1 MITWVWILA
10 VGSAVMAVWA
20 VTSAM
25 RAGKRGTAA
34 RVPGPI
40 RLEDTNSTRVPLRE
54 EVVVSKALPDIGLG
68 GDDSGWW
75 QLENKADAVG
85 GESQQNPNEG
95 TTPGAR
101 VVMTPDGPMLLT
113 RAPFKLKRSVMT
125 HRERQFARALAVKL
139 PSGYVACPQ
148 VRLDGLVSPVNPRGW
163 DARDWATWRRRVRM
177 RAVDIVVCRLPEWTP
192 VVALEITGADHD
204 ARTASRDG
212 IVAEVCAEI
221 GLPVVRC
228 SRTPSEDWK
237 LIEPYVRGEVRAD
250 AGPDV
255 RSC

>member
-1 MITWVWILA
+1 MITWIWILA
-10 VGSAVMAVWA
+10 VGSAAAAVWA
-20 VTSAM
+20 VASAM
-25 RAGKRGTAA
+25 RAGRRSNAGPTS
-34 RVPGPI
+34 GPI
-40 RLEDTNSTRVPLRE
+40 RIDETGEFRVPIRE
-54 EVVVSKALPDIGLG
+54 AAPARSATADVGVG

-75 QLENKADAVG
+75 KIDENKPVAG
-85 GESQQNPNEG
+85 TGERNENEG
-95 TTPGAR
+95 SMPGAR

-125 HRERQFARALAVKL
+125 HRERQFARSLAVKL

-192 VVALEITGADHD
+192 VVALDITSMEHD
-204 ARTASRDG
+204 ARTATQDG

-237 LIEPYVRGEVRAD
+237 LIEPYVRDTAPAD
-250 AGPDV
+250 M
-255 RSC
+255 

>member
-10 VGSAVMAVWA
+10 VGSAVAAVWA
-20 VTSAM
+20 VTDAVRS
-25 RAGKRGTAA
+25 GKRKKAQPL
-34 RVPGPI
+34 PGPI
-40 RLEDTNSTRVPLRE
+40 QIEDTMGARVPLRE
-54 EVVVSKALPDIGLG
+54 EPSFARPLNDVGSS

-75 QLENKADAVG
+75 QVDNKSSGVSD
-85 GESQQNPNEG
+85 PNEG

-113 RAPFKLKRSVMT
+113 RAPFRLKRSVMT

-163 DARDWATWRRRVRM
+163 DARDWATWRRRVRL
-177 RAVDIVVCRLPEWTP
+177 RSVDIVICRLPEWTP
-192 VVALEITGADHD
+192 VVAIEISPTEHD
-204 ARTASRDG
+204 ARAASRDG
-212 IVAEVCAEI
+212 IVAEVCAEV

-237 LIEPYVRGEVRAD
+237 LIEPYVRDEVRAD
-250 AGPDV
+250 TSNKP
-255 RSC
+255 R